1 MGKLICV
8 LKGDNCVSERTKH
21 TLQFNKVHIFHNHVL
36 TNLNDSNRFNTY
48 PALATL
54 MVCCSIASWILVL
67 SCSLRL
73 LNSSIQQR
81 PASASTNAPA
91 SKFHSPESFTAVTV
105 RPKETSRLCQLLF
118 SKAYL
123 IPMKGNKY
131 LHFKEQ
137 EGYRIK
143 AFICTPRMD
152 GIRTIISG
160 CY

>member
-1 MGKLICV
+1 
-8 LKGDNCVSERTKH
+8 
-21 TLQFNKVHIFHNHVL
+21 
-36 TNLNDSNRFNTY
+36 
-48 PALATL
+48 

-105 RPKETSRLCQLLF
+105 RPKKRSTLCRLLF
-118 SKAYL
+118 SKAHL

-131 LHFKEQ
+131 LHFKWKGHSFYFQHTKNEWHQ
-137 EGYRIK
+137 DNYFRCLVTRRSQKNQCSENLTNVECFVTSRSLQIFFLSLVDTLSEWSKRLEGANRSPEIL
-143 AFICTPRMD
+143 
-152 GIRTIISG
+152 
-160 CY
+160 